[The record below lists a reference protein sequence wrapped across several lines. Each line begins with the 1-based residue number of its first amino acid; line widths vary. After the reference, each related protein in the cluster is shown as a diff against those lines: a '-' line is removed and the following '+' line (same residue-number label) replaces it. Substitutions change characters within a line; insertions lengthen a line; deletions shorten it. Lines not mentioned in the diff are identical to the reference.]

1 MFGVFGYAFGRAD
14 GPTCNETSFRL
25 ARDSFRSA
33 VDQFL
38 SGG

>member
-14 GPTCNETSFRL
+14 GPTCNETSFHL
-25 ARDSFRSA
+25 ARNPFRS
-33 VDQFL
+33 VEDQLL